1 MDILS
6 SRGSA
11 LGSGAILLD
20 SSTHAVTQKPRW
32 PVKTGACYGH
42 AAESGLQTGD
52 IILDVG
58 RRGVNT
64 PAEVRKFVDEARA
77 QSKKSVLLRVMRG
90 DMMVFAAVPIG

>member
-1 MDILS
+1 MVITEIDP
-6 SRGSA
+6 
-11 LGSGAILLD
+11 D
-20 SSTHAVTQKPRW
+20 
-32 PVKTGACYGH
+32 GH

-52 IILDVG
+52 IILDVS

-90 DMMVFAAVPIG
+90 DMVGSTPCRWVRRWTCAVSRCTINSQDT

>member
-1 MDILS
+1 VL
-6 SRGSA
+6 GLTLAPASA
-11 LGSGAILLD
+11 LVGAGSPGVVITEID
-20 SSTHAVTQKPRW
+20 PN
-32 PVKTGACYGH
+32 GH

-64 PAEVRKFVDEARA
+64 PAEVRKFVDEARG

-90 DMMVFAAVPIG
+90 DMVVFAAVPIG

>member
-1 MDILS
+1 VVITEID
-6 SRGSA
+6 
-11 LGSGAILLD
+11 
-20 SSTHAVTQKPRW
+20 PN
-32 PVKTGACYGH
+32 GH

-52 IILDVG
+52 IILDVS

-90 DMMVFAAVPIG
+90 DMVVFAAVPMG